1 MKISQSEILENLIN
15 NISKLPGIGKKS
27 ARRIAYY
34 LINTPEQNAIST
46 ANSIIEAREKLG
58 LCKECFNL
66 SEDSICNICT
76 DISRNKEI
84 ILVIEN
90 FHDLYLFEKLNIHK
104 GVYHVLGGLLNPL
117 DGIGPAALRL
127 DELFNRV
134 KENNISELIIGL
146 NHSIE
151 GDSTSLYISNRLN
164 TTDVKISRLASGI
177 PVGGEIEY
185 TDEIT
190 LKQAFENRK

>member
-1 MKISQSEILENLIN
+1 MSSQSEILENLIK
-15 NISKLPGIGKKS
+15 NISKLPGVGKKS

-34 LINTPEQNAIST
+34 LINTSKENALAT
-46 ANSIIEAREKLG
+46 ADSIIEARNKLG
-58 LCKECFNL
+58 LCKICFNL
-66 SEDSICNICT
+66 SENNICNICNNH
-76 DISRNKEI
+76 SRNKEI

-117 DGIGPAALRL
+117 DGIGPDSLKL
-127 DELFNRV
+127 DELFNRIE
-134 KENNISELIIGL
+134 ENDITELIIGL

-151 GDSTSLYISNRLN
+151 GDSTSLYISNKLAN
-164 TTDVKISRLASGI
+164 TNIKISRLASGI

-190 LKQAFENRK
+190 LRQAFEDRK

>member
-1 MKISQSEILENLIN
+1 MSSQSEILENLIK

-34 LINTPEQNAIST
+34 LINTSKENALAT
-46 ANSIIEAREKLG
+46 ADSIIEARNKLG
-58 LCKECFNL
+58 LCKICFNL
-66 SEDSICNICT
+66 SENNICNICNNH
-76 DISRNKEI
+76 SRNKEI

-117 DGIGPAALRL
+117 DGIGPDSLKL
-127 DELFNRV
+127 DELFNRIE
-134 KENNISELIIGL
+134 ENDITELIIGL

-151 GDSTSLYISNRLN
+151 GDSTSLYISNKLAN
-164 TTDVKISRLASGI
+164 TNIKISRLASGI

-190 LKQAFENRK
+190 LRQAFEDRK

>member
-1 MKISQSEILENLIN
+1 MRTQSEILENLIN

-34 LINTPEQNAIST
+34 LINTKEQNAIST

-66 SEDSICNICT
+66 TEDALCNICT
-76 DISRNKEI
+76 DQSRNKNT

-90 FHDLYLFEKLNIHK
+90 FHDLYLFERLNIHK
-104 GVYHVLGGLLNPL
+104 GLYHVLGGLLNPL
-117 DGIGPAALRL
+117 DGVGPNSIKL
-127 DELFNRV
+127 DELFTRINN
-134 KENNISELIIGL
+134 NNISELIVGL
-146 NHSIE
+146 NHSVE
-151 GDSTSLYISNRLN
+151 GDSTSLYISNRLSGHN
-164 TTDVKISRLASGI
+164 VKISRLASGI

>member
-1 MKISQSEILENLIN
+1 MNSQNEILENLIN

-34 LINTPEQNAIST
+34 LINTSEQNAIST
-46 ANSIIEAREKLG
+46 ADSIIEAREKLG

-66 SEDSICNICT
+66 SEDSICSICA
-76 DISRNKEI
+76 DNSRNKET

-90 FHDLYLFEKLNIHK
+90 FHDLYLFERLNIHK
-104 GVYHVLGGLLNPL
+104 GLYHVLGGLLNPL
-117 DGIGPAALRL
+117 DGIGPSSIKL
-127 DELFNRV
+127 DELFTRIN
-134 KENNISELIIGL
+134 ENDISELIIGL

-151 GDSTSLYISNRLN
+151 GDSTSLYISNKLADIN
-164 TTDVKISRLASGI
+164 IKISRLASGI

>member
-1 MKISQSEILENLIN
+1 MTSQNEILENLIN
-15 NISKLPGIGKKS
+15 NIAKLPGIGKKS

-34 LINTPEQNAIST
+34 LINTDKYNALAT
-46 ANSIIEAREKLG
+46 ANSIIEARDKLG
-58 LCKECFNL
+58 LCKKCFNL
-66 SEDSICNICT
+66 SEDPICNICVDNT
-76 DISRNKEI
+76 RNNEI

-90 FHDLYLFEKLNIHK
+90 FHDLYLFERLDIHH
-104 GVYHVLGGLLNPL
+104 GTYHVLGGLLNPL
-117 DGIGPAALRL
+117 DGIGPGSLKL
-127 DELFNRV
+127 DELFDRI
-134 KENNISELIIGL
+134 NNNDVSELIIGL

-151 GDSTSLYISNRLN
+151 GDSTSLYISNKLEDSN
-164 TTDVKISRLASGI
+164 VKISRLASGI